1 MSGRVARVLV
11 AAGFV
16 AAVGSYSLVRAQSN
30 ANADIAAVMA
40 IENGFVKADLA
51 NDKAFNQAFN
61 QKVIADD
68 ATFGF
73 STGVRYT
80 KAEILKMMDPK
91 ENKTN
96 HEELS
101 DLKVRLYGTTAIA
114 TFKEKYDGVEHG
126 KPASRTII
134 VTDTFVKIN
143 GEWKAVAGHSSEVK
157 PQGK

>member
-11 AAGFV
+11 AAGVV
-16 AAVGSYSLVRAQSN
+16 AAAGSYSLLRAQSN

-40 IENGFVKADLA
+40 LENASVKADLA
-51 NDKAFNQAFN
+51 NDKAFF
-61 QKVIADD
+61 QKAIADD
-68 ATFGF
+68 ATFG
-73 STGVRYT
+73 SATGVRNT
-80 KAEILKMMDPK
+80 KAEILKMMDQPK
-91 ENKTN
+91 DNKTN

-114 TFKEKYDGVEHG
+114 TYKDKYDGLAEG
-126 KPASRTII
+126 KPVSRTII
-134 VTDTFVKIN
+134 GTDTFVKMN

>member
-11 AAGFV
+11 AAGFI

-40 IENGFVKADLA
+40 LENGFVKADLA
-51 NDKAFNQAFN
+51 NDKAFN
-61 QKVIADD
+61 

-80 KAEILKMMDPK
+80 KAGLLNMMDPK
-91 ENKTN
+91 ETKTN

-114 TFKEKYDGVEHG
+114 TYKEKWDGVEHG

>member
-11 AAGFV
+11 AAGVV
-16 AAVGSYSLVRAQSN
+16 AAAGSYSLLRAQSN

-40 IENGFVKADLA
+40 LENASVKADLA
-51 NDKAFNQAFN
+51 NDKAFF
-61 QKVIADD
+61 QKLIADD

-80 KAEILKMMDPK
+80 KAEMLNMMDPK

-134 VTDTFVKIN
+134 ATDTFVKIN

>member
-16 AAVGSYSLVRAQSN
+16 AAVGSYSLLRAQSN

-40 IENGFVKADLA
+40 LENASVKADLA
-51 NDKAFNQAFN
+51 NDKAFF
-61 QKVIADD
+61 QKLIADD

-80 KAEILKMMDPK
+80 KAEMLNMMDPK

-134 VTDTFVKIN
+134 ATDTFVKIN

>member
-16 AAVGSYSLVRAQSN
+16 AAVGSYSLLRAQSN

-40 IENGFVKADLA
+40 LENASVKADLA
-51 NDKAFNQAFN
+51 NDKAFF
-61 QKVIADD
+61 QKLIADD